1 MATEIW
7 HEFADDAP
15 VTLIPV
21 GDGRLEVW
29 ADGEVLFDRR
39 AEGGAYPEME
49 RVRQIKQRIKQKLQT
64 LSAAR

>member
-7 HEFADDAP
+7 HDFGANAP

-21 GDGRLEVW
+21 ADGRLEVL
-29 ADGEVLFDRR
+29 ANGDKLFDRK

-49 RVRQIKQRIKQKLQT
+49 RVREIKQRIKQMLEARV
-64 LSAAR
+64 SA

>member
-21 GDGRLEVW
+21 GDGRLEVL
-29 ADGEVLFDRR
+29 ADGEKVFDRK

-49 RVRQIKQRIKQKLQT
+49 RVRRIKQQIKQKLET
-64 LSAAR
+64 VSATR

>member
-7 HEFADDAP
+7 HDFGGDAP

-21 GDGRLEVW
+21 GDGRLEVY
-29 ADGEVLFDRR
+29 ANGEKLFDRK

-49 RVRQIKQRIKQKLQT
+49 RVRRIKQQIKQKLQT
-64 LSAAR
+64 LSSAR

>member
-49 RVRQIKQRIKQKLQT
+49 RVRQIKQQIKQKLQT

>member
-7 HEFADDAP
+7 HDFGGDAP

-21 GDGRLEVW
+21 GDGRLEVF
-29 ADGEVLFDRR
+29 ANGDKLFDRR

-49 RVRQIKQRIKQKLQT
+49 RVREIKQQIKRMLEARV
-64 LSAAR
+64 SA

>member
-7 HEFADDAP
+7 HDFADDAP

-21 GDGRLEVW
+21 GDGRLEVL
-29 ADGEVLFDRR
+29 ADGDKLFDRK

-49 RVRQIKQRIKQKLQT
+49 RVRRIKQQIKQKLQT
-64 LSAAR
+64 LSSAR